1 MRKKYIIGFLILLII
16 EILIALFIHGGFI
29 RNYLGDVIV
38 VWVIYCFVKM
48 ISPKLNSYLTAIGVM
63 LFAFVVEFLQAI
75 NIVDILGLGNIK
87 FFRVLIGTS
96 FSVIDLI
103 CYACGTAFIFILIFI
118 YKKFRINND

>member
-1 MRKKYIIGFLILLII
+1 MRKKYIIGFLILLVI
-16 EILIALFIHGGFI
+16 EILIALFVHGGFI

-38 VWVIYCFVKM
+38 VWVVYCFVKM
-48 ISPKLNSYLTAIGVM
+48 IFPKLNSYFTAIGVM
-63 LFAFVVEFLQAI
+63 LFAFVVEFLQAV

-87 FFRVLIGTS
+87 FFRVIIGTS

-118 YKKFRINND
+118 HKKFRINND